1 MKLGMKMA
9 ALGLISLMVLSGC
22 GSSEYGKSGNDSGGK
37 KDEKIIVYSNSVSN
51 GRGDFL
57 KEKAEEKGFKLEIVD
72 LGGNDLLNRVIA
84 EKDAPIADVV
94 FGMNQMMFSKV
105 EQEGIFETYKPKWL
119 DKVDSSLVNKD
130 NKYSPLQEQRV
141 FMIYDAN
148 KIKPENAV
156 KDWQDLAGKSDLK
169 GKYIVPKGLGGATAN
184 AVVYNILMNYQD
196 EKGDNGISKEGWDE
210 VKKFFKNGVAPSEGQ
225 SEVAE
230 LANGKVDYSFT
241 WLSNIP
247 IVEESLGIKLGVVNP
262 SYGVPQTVEQVGI
275 IKKDKMNAKVKEFVD
290 FLGSAEVQSEW
301 AEKFGSAPVN
311 KDAQGSVNSR
321 IAEILNETT
330 PQDNDYD
337 FINKHIDEW
346 VEYIELNVLGN

>member
-1 MKLGMKMA
+1 MKLGMKIA
-9 ALGLISLMVLSGC
+9 ALGLVSLLVLAGC
-22 GSSEYGKSGNDSGGK
+22 GNSGDKSSENDSSGQ
-37 KDEKIIVYSNSVSN
+37 KDEKIILYSNSVNN

-57 KEKAEEKGFKLEIVD
+57 KEKAEEKGFKVEIVD
-72 LGGNDLLNRVIA
+72 LAGNDLLNRVIA
-84 EKDAPIADVV
+84 EKDSPIADVV

-105 EQEGIFETYKPKWL
+105 EEEEIFEAYKPIWL
-119 DKVDSSLVNKD
+119 DKVDPSLVDKD

-148 KIKPENAV
+148 KINPENAV
-156 KDWQDLAGKSDLK
+156 KDWQDLASNSDLK

-196 EKGDNGISKEGWDE
+196 EKGENGISKEGWSE
-210 VKKFFKNGVAPSEGQ
+210 VEKFFKNGVAPSEGQ

-230 LANGKVDYSFT
+230 LANGKVDYSYT

-262 SYGVPQTVEQVGI
+262 PYGAPQTIEQVGI
-275 IKKDKMNAKVKEFVD
+275 IKKDKMNPKVKDFVD
-290 FLGSAEVQSEW
+290 FLGSVELQSEW
-301 AEKFGSAPVN
+301 AQKFGAVPVN
-311 KDAQGSVNSR
+311 QDAQGSVNPR
-321 IAEILNETT
+321 IAEILNETDS
-330 PQDNDYD
+330 QDNDYD
-337 FINKHIDEW
+337 FINKHLDQW